1 MKAEQPSDHS
11 QPWAPVVYSRE
22 DALRL
27 WLVSGIHKFAVD
39 PRRRLGGN
47 VRARQLLTQ
56 DSPAP
61 AASAG
66 EWQSLASTLD
76 RHTVLGGMTELS
88 SQERRVLMLAYLE
101 GCTNREIAV
110 GLGLSLGTVR
120 RLLQKALKGI
130 DTYLTRTGTW
140 IYAILLLGAGHVV
153 GAAMR
158 LGRPT
163 RFVASAEWTQ
173 VLGSAAAV
181 GAITAAAIGSAAI
194 SPSSIGL
201 ENPTPP
207 VTVQTIAA
215 LPSVGTE
222 VAPMQ
227 RPGLAPAPKP
237 TTVPAASRSNG
248 QDQDDDAIDNQTT
261 GADHANNGNGGQG
274 LALGHLKQA
283 SGHSSNQ
290 GSPPGQAKPES

>member
-1 MKAEQPSDHS
+1 MSTKHQSDHKQEAAS
-11 QPWAPVVYSRE
+11 DEHASV

-27 WLVSGIHKFAVD
+27 WLTSGIHMFAVD
-39 PRRRLGGN
+39 PRRRLGRHAR
-47 VRARQLLTQ
+47 VRQLLTQ
-56 DSPAP
+56 DCPTP
-61 AASAG
+61 PGSAG
-66 EWQSLASTLD
+66 AWQSLASTLD

-88 SQERRVLMLAYLE
+88 SQERRVLTLAYLE

-110 GLGLSLGTVR
+110 GLGLSVGTVR
-120 RLLQKALKGI
+120 LLLRKALKGI

-140 IYAILLLGAGHVV
+140 IYAILLLGAGHVI
-153 GAAMR
+153 GAASR
-158 LGRPT
+158 FGRAT
-163 RFVASAEWTQ
+163 RFVGSAEWTQ

-194 SPSSIGL
+194 SPSSIGP

-215 LPSVGTE
+215 LPSVGTK
-222 VAPMQ
+222 VAPLQ

-248 QDQDDDAIDNQTT
+248 QGQADNAIDNQTT

-283 SGHSSNQ
+283 SGHSSDQ
-290 GSPPGQAKPES
+290 GSPPGQAEQKP